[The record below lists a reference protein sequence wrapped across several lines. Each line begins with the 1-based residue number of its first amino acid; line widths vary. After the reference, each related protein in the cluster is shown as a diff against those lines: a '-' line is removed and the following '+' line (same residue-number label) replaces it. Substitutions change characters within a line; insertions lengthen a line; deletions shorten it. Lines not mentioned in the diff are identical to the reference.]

1 MEVSLGALVGRLGG
15 ELLGDPHVM
24 VRQIATL
31 VKAGDG
37 DLAFLANPKY
47 RQALE
52 TSRAA
57 AFILAPKAV
66 SLTDRPRIVTPD
78 PYLYFARA
86 AQFFNPPR
94 RAPAGIHPRPF
105 VGTEQAVHQ
114 LVLPFLDGLH
124 AERHSAQTRNLL
136 LGVAQRQ
143 MAQETLVVLVNLVVD
158 QSLLAH

>member
-15 ELLGDPHVM
+15 ELLGDPDVM

-31 VKAGDG
+31 EKAGDG

-66 SLTDRPRIVTPD
+66 SLTDRPRISRPI
-78 PYLYFARA
+78 PISILPGRPSFSI
-86 AQFFNPPR
+86 PPR
-94 RAPAGIHPRPF
+94 RAPAGIHPSAVVASSTCRLPSA
-105 VGTEQAVHQ
+105 VGANAVIGESC
-114 LVLPFLDGLH
+114 VIGENCVIGPGMPDW
-124 AERHSAQTRNLL
+124 
-136 LGVAQRQ
+136 
-143 MAQETLVVLVNLVVD
+143 
-158 QSLLAH
+158 